1 MSRKK
6 QIVAFVVLGVVVFL
20 GVGCSSGPEE
30 PSSSRT
36 TQDTRGDSDRFF
48 QKMEKEEQK
57 EYVRL
62 ILERLGEP
70 VLSFCHFDP

>member
-6 QIVAFVVLGVVVFL
+6 QIVALVVLGVVVIL

-48 QKMEKEEQK
+48 QKMEQEENK
-57 EYVRL
+57 K
-62 ILERLGEP
+62 
-70 VLSFCHFDP
+70 

>member
-1 MSRKK
+1 MVNEGRLPMSRKK
-6 QIVAFVVLGVVVFL
+6 QIVALVVLGVVVFV

-57 EYVRL
+57 E
-62 ILERLGEP
+62 
-70 VLSFCHFDP
+70 